1 MAVAVAVAARLAVSN
16 AIVVVV
22 VVVLSRELRRVTNRT
37 GARTAGVSEEDRMPP
52 GARCALREDWGGE
65 GRGAEGGAQGR
76 LYRTCMADLI
86 PGQEAILQAYR
97 SGRRD

>member
-37 GARTAGVSEEDRMPP
+37 GARTAGVSEEYRMPP
-52 GARCALREDWGGE
+52 GALCGRTGE
-65 GRGAEGGAQGR
+65 GEGGAGRAQGR
-76 LYRTCMADLI
+76 L
-86 PGQEAILQAYR
+86 
-97 SGRRD
+97 